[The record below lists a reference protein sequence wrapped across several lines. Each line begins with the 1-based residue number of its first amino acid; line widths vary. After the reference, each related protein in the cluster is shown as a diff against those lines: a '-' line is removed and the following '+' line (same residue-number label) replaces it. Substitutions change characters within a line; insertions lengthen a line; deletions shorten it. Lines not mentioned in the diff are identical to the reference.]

1 MNTCR
6 IIWTSLIGLLIT
18 LMSPVSQAQLGN
30 PDYVPEP
37 FDQVFRLDSAV
48 LDPTTVTLTWE
59 IDPGYY
65 LYRHRFDFISKTDG
79 IEVDEPII
87 PGGKQKTDEFFG
99 DVETY
104 YDGLTVT
111 LPLKR
116 LKPAITELVL
126 EVRSQGCLENGICY
140 APQRQFINFVL
151 PTMAATV
158 SDPASDG
165 LLGNLSGGLSGLT
178 GSSATSNLFNDQPLP
193 VDEAFVFE
201 AIVDDA
207 TSLLARWT
215 MPDGYYLYRD
225 KLAFSTG
232 DETQVVITGAE
243 LPEGE
248 PMVDEYFGAVQVFFN
263 QVEFP
268 IELGRLSADS
278 QVLEL
283 RVDFRGCK
291 KDGICYPPEQTSVQ
305 VVLPAYQ
312 GALFEPGAVVTA
324 AASVAAP
331 GDPVSE
337 TDRLTGLLSDKS
349 ALLALG
355 IFYILGV
362 LLAFTPCVFPT
373 IPILAG
379 IIVGEGKDI
388 GTYRAFML
396 SVVYVSAMVL
406 IYAAAGYFTARTGQN
421 MQSLFQ
427 NVWVI
432 SSMIGVLILL
442 SLSMFGFYEIQ
453 IPSSIQ
459 NRLNKMS
466 NSQKGGTYVGA
477 FIMGAISTLIIG
489 ACVAPPLA
497 AIIQFI
503 AEKGNVVFGMLAL
516 AVLALGQGT
525 PLLVMGATGGKLMPR
540 AGMWMDTVKAV
551 FGVMLLALAAWML
564 DRIAPPAL
572 VLTAWGALFVAT
584 GVAMGALEP
593 LPESPGMK
601 RFWKGVGVILLIFG
615 AMELIGAA
623 SGANNWMKPL
633 QNLSGGQTSS
643 ISSQSSPFQKVKS
656 LDDLQ
661 NMIAERGK
669 PAMLDFYA
677 DWCVD
682 CKRMDRDT
690 FPTGPVQAALSTG
703 VAIKADVTDNDD
715 VDQALMKAYGIIGPP
730 AILFFDANG
739 QELRAWRVIGFQRSG
754 PFAEHVRGAFA
765 AAEAA
770 VTR

>member
-1 MNTCR
+1 MNTSR
-6 IIWTSLIGLLIT
+6 IIWTSLIGLLMT
-18 LMSPVSQAQLGN
+18 LMSVSSHAQLGD

-37 FDQVFRLDSAV
+37 FDQVFRLEAAV
-48 LDPTTVTLTWE
+48 LDPTTVTLSWE

-65 LYRHRFDFISKTDG
+65 LYRHRFGFISKTEG
-79 IEVDEPII
+79 IVVDEPII
-87 PGGKQKTDEFFG
+87 PAGKHKTDEFFG

-111 LPLKR
+111 LPLER
-116 LKPAITELVL
+116 LKPAITDLVL
-126 EVRSQGCLENGICY
+126 EVRAQGCLENGICY
-140 APQRQFINFVL
+140 APQRQYINLVL
-151 PTMAATV
+151 PTLVA
-158 SDPASDG
+158 SEPADSG
-165 LLGNLSGGLSGLT
+165 LLGSPSAGLSGLT
-178 GSSATSNLFNDQPLP
+178 GGSTSNTLFNDQPLP
-193 VDEAFVFE
+193 VEEAFVFE

-207 TSLLARWT
+207 TTLLARWT

-225 KLAFSTG
+225 KLSFSTG
-232 DETQVVITGAE
+232 DDTQVVVIGAE

-248 PMVDEYFGAVQVFFN
+248 PMVDEHFGAVQVFFN

-268 IELGRLSADS
+268 IELGRLNADS

-283 RVDFRGCK
+283 RVDFQGCK
-291 KDGICYPPEQTSVQ
+291 KDGICYPPEQATAQ

-312 GALFEPGAVVTA
+312 GALHEPGAAATA
-324 AASVAAP
+324 AASIAAP
-331 GDPVSE
+331 DAPVSE
-337 TDRLTGLLSDKS
+337 TDRLTGLLSDKG

-355 IFYILGV
+355 IFYVLGL

-379 IIVGEGKDI
+379 IIVGEGKDV

-396 SVVYVSAMVL
+396 SAVYVSAMVL

-432 SSMIGVLILL
+432 SSMIVILILL

-453 IPSSIQ
+453 IPSRLQ
-459 NRLNKMS
+459 TRLNRMS
-466 NSQKGGTYVGA
+466 NSQKSGTYLGA
-477 FIMGAISTLIIG
+477 FVMGAISTLIIG

-503 AEKGNVVFGMLAL
+503 AEKGNVMFGMLAL
-516 AVLALGQGT
+516 AILALGQGT
-525 PLLVMGATGGKLMPR
+525 PLLIMGATGGKLLPR

-564 DRIAPPAL
+564 DRIAPPAV

-593 LPESPGMK
+593 LPEPPGMK
-601 RFWKGVGVILLIFG
+601 RLWKGLGVILLIFG

-623 SGANNWMKPL
+623 SGASNWMKPL
-633 QNLSGGQTSS
+633 HNWSGTQATTGSTSS
-643 ISSQSSPFQKVKS
+643 RPFEKIKS
-656 LDDLQ
+656 VEDLQ
-661 NMIAERGK
+661 ALIADRGK

-703 VAIKADVTDNDD
+703 VAIKADVTANDE
-715 VDQALMKAYGIIGPP
+715 VDQTLMKAYGIIGPP

-739 QELRAWRVIGFQRSG
+739 DELRAWRVIGFQRSG

-765 AAEAA
+765 AAESVVA
-770 VTR
+770 R